1 MRLIFVRLK
10 EKKKKERRRGQKEK
24 RKGRKE
30 GGNRTGKRRRRR
42 RKNYNQGIS
51 LAVQRLGLC
60 ALTAEGPGSVAG

>member
-30 GGNRTGKRRRRR
+30 GWNRTGKRRRR